1 MNSAYEKKSLPYV
14 QWNHIDGALLH
25 LRNGEL
31 FWLSW
36 WDRIQLRLK
45 WTDVYALE
53 SKYRKWKG
61 LR

>member
-1 MNSAYEKKSLPYV
+1 MNNAYEKGSLPYV
-14 QWNHIDGALLH
+14 QWNHIDGPLLH

-31 FWLSW
+31 YWLSW